1 MKLRPRRTE
10 IRNVIVISPS
20 EFLSLPPFLP
30 IQVTDESVQGAETFL
45 QHRFPDAEL
54 FLFLPPTF
62 SSVISSL
69 IHNEISCSIC
79 HKIILQHLGL
89 RCSIEGDPIKREDLT
104 YEQAVNYY
112 CINVVVHHYIK
123 IALDSLFFGEEE
135 RSQLRNK
142 VMEAKIR
149 WTTKRLNRLEGE
161 RYLGRNIFA
170 SDLTRSCG
178 EFYAELR
185 QSWGFRPITW
195 SLFK

>member
-89 RCSIEGDPIKREDLT
+89 RCSIEGDPIEREDLT
-104 YEQAVNYY
+104 SEQAVNYY

-149 WTTKRLNRLEGE
+149 WN
-161 RYLGRNIFA
+161 
-170 SDLTRSCG
+170 TR
-178 EFYAELR
+178 
-185 QSWGFRPITW
+185 
-195 SLFK
+195 

>member
-1 MKLRPRRTE
+1 ML
-10 IRNVIVISPS
+10 NN
-20 EFLSLPPFLP
+20 
-30 IQVTDESVQGAETFL
+30 
-45 QHRFPDAEL
+45 L
-54 FLFLPPTF
+54 FFSPTF
-62 SSVISSL
+62 SSIISEVL
-69 IHNEISCSIC
+69 HNEIRCSIC
-79 HKIILQHLGL
+79 HKLILKHLSL
-89 RCSIEGDPIKREDLT
+89 CCSIEGDPIEREDLT
-104 YEQAVNYY
+104 SEQAVNYY

-149 WTTKRLNRLEGE
+149 WNTRRLNRLEGE